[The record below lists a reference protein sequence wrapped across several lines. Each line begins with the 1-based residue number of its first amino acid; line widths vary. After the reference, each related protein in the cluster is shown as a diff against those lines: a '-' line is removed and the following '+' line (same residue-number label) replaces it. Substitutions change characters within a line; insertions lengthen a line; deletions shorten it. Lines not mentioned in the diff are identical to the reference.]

1 MRLTDACE
9 IVRTLRDR
17 GYEAYFVGGC
27 VRDMVMGIEPAD
39 YDIATAAHPGQVMEI
54 FPRTEPIGEKF
65 GVVMVIH
72 RGHPYE
78 VATFRSDEAYVDGR
92 HPSGVV
98 FTGPEDDVFRRD
110 FTINGLLYDP
120 IADEV
125 IDHVAGRADIERK
138 VVRAIGDPRDRF
150 EEDKLRLLRAI
161 RFGARFGYSIEERT
175 WEAVCEMAPGIRQVS
190 PERIRDELFRI
201 LVEGQA
207 ASGIR
212 MLEESGLCAEI
223 LPELSWDDHIEKCL
237 GLMKPSPD
245 PDYAFAVLLHECAP
259 DDVRAAAVRL
269 RLSNREIAHIDALV
283 RGQAGFSEVSRLP
296 AAVLKRFLRQRRFE
310 DHLELYR
317 VHTAAAAG
325 PMDAYEYVN
334 ERWAVW
340 TVEDL
345 SPRPLISGEDLIS
358 LGLRPGPSFTRILTA
373 VEDEQLEDRLSD
385 RESALA
391 FVRDRFQ

>member
-1 MRLTDACE
+1 MGLTGASE
-9 IVRTLRDR
+9 IVRKLRDR

-27 VRDMVMGIEPAD
+27 VRDMVMEIEPVD

-54 FPRTEPIGEKF
+54 FPWTEPIGEKF

-98 FTGPEDDVFRRD
+98 FTGPEDDVLRRD

-120 IADEV
+120 IAGKV
-125 IDHVAGRADIERK
+125 IDLVEGRADIERK

-161 RFGARFGYSIEERT
+161 RFGARFGYSIEGRT
-175 WEAVCEMAPGIRQVS
+175 WTAVCEMAPGIHQVS
-190 PERIRDELFRI
+190 PERIREELFRI

-223 LPELSWDDHIEKCL
+223 LPELSWDDHIDKCL
-237 GLMKPSPD
+237 GLMKPSPA
-245 PDYAFAVLLHECAP
+245 PDYAFAVLLHERAP
-259 DDVRAAAVRL
+259 GDVRAAAVRL

-317 VHTAAAAG
+317 VHTAAAG
-325 PMDAYEYVN
+325 RPMDAYEYVN
-334 ERWAVW
+334 ERLAAW

-358 LGLRPGPSFTRILTA
+358 LGLKPGPSFTRILTA